1 MDMEKILGKQAQLSC
16 SKADASLHCNLDL
29 AEIEELMEY
38 GAISYAEYQS
48 VEEHF
53 SWPSV
58 LMLKTANRLRMD
70 YDLDLFTIVLIM
82 DFLKKI
88 QTLEEKIGLLEA
100 TQQKNAASM

>member
-1 MDMEKILGKQAQLSC
+1 MDMEKMTGMKAQMPC
-16 SKADASLHCNLDL
+16 SKADVSLHCNLDIT
-29 AEIEELMEY
+29 EIEELMEY

-48 VEEHF
+48 VEENF

-58 LMLKTANRLRMD
+58 LMLQTANRLRVD

-88 QTLEEKIGLLEA
+88 QSLEEKIGLLEA
-100 TQQKNAASM
+100 AQQK